1 MSSPSSSCPL
11 VQQGP
16 PPALA
21 KPQQTSSA
29 TPTAPGATKAKKP
42 PTAKELAKQEK
53 AARRAAQKASQD
65 ATGTGT
71 TGEDAAAGHQG
82 GGKKGGAAGV
92 GGSQK
97 GGQGGKGGAAGGKNA
112 PGGGQGSGA
121 GTGAA
126 ASGAAGGGA
135 GSGPS
140 VAPAGSDPSHLR
152 TTTAAA
158 AADADPLQP
167 FLHLDLPKPSS
178 SLSHS
183 AKLSTA
189 NIHPSILRLALQ
201 YSEFKVVG
209 ANARCIAMLE
219 AFKDIISSY
228 TPPPQTSLT
237 RHLPTTH
244 LNPQIAHL
252 IRARPLSVSMGTAI
266 RFLKYEIS
274 LIEMEMDLDE
284 AKQLLITKID
294 SFIRD
299 RILLAGR
306 VIEQHA
312 IEKIKDGD
320 VVLTYARSS
329 VVEGVL
335 LEAKRQGKEFSVVV
349 VDSRPLYEGK
359 HLLHSLRLASIP
371 TTYVLLP
378 SLSLVLPRVSLC
390 LLGTHALLS
399 NGAMFSR
406 AGTALVAMMLRE
418 RSVPVVCCCETYKFS
433 ERVMLDSIVGNER
446 ATPLPLLPTSPPLAA
461 PTPTPTAAGNKSSS
475 SSAAVTSAS
484 PPNLSPLSL
493 LYDVSRPED
502 VTVVITEAGLIPV
515 QSVPVL
521 LRDYKPVQGRNS

>member
-1 MSSPSSSCPL
+1 MSSPRPVSL
-11 VQQGP
+11 LAQAKP
-16 PPALA
+16 PPVSPKSPAQSLPAQPQPSTKKQPSA
-21 KPQQTSSA
+21 KDQA
-29 TPTAPGATKAKKP
+29 KA
-42 PTAKELAKQEK
+42 AK
-53 AARRAAQKASQD
+53 AARRAAKLHDPSNNDSPLDTPTDSKKGQGHHQGKAKGKGNGAQQ
-65 ATGTGT
+65 GGQ
-71 TGEDAAAGHQG
+71 GAAAKADSQG
-82 GGKKGGAAGV
+82 QHPAGQGASAAGTQGTPAGTKGAADSASAHGGAA
-92 GGSQK
+92 
-97 GGQGGKGGAAGGKNA
+97 
-112 PGGGQGSGA
+112 
-121 GTGAA
+121 
-126 ASGAAGGGA
+126 
-135 GSGPS
+135 
-140 VAPAGSDPSHLR
+140 SD
-152 TTTAAA
+152 T
-158 AADADPLQP
+158 LQP
-167 FLHLDLPKPSS
+167 FLHLDLPQPSS

-183 AKLSTA
+183 AKSSTA
-189 NIHPSILRLALQ
+189 NLHPSIIRLALQ

-219 AFKDIISSY
+219 AFKDIIASY

-266 RFLKYEIS
+266 RYLKYEIS

-284 AKQLLITKID
+284 AKALLVTKID

-299 RILLAGR
+299 RILLASR

-312 IEKIKDGD
+312 VEKINDGD
-320 VVLTYARSS
+320 VILTYARSS

-359 HLLHSLRLASIP
+359 HLLHSLRLAAIP

-378 SLSLVLPRVSLC
+378 SLALVLPRVSLC

-399 NGAMFSR
+399 NGSMFSR
-406 AGTALVAMMLRE
+406 AGTAMVAMMLCE
-418 RSVPVVCCCETYKFS
+418 KGVPVVCCCETYKFS

-446 ATPLPLLPTSPPLAA
+446 ATPLPLLSDLPSATPTTTTTTSSSTKPSQNAA
-461 PTPTPTAAGNKSSS
+461 PPPQTPPT
-475 SSAAVTSAS
+475 
-484 PPNLSPLSL
+484 LSPLSL

>member
-1 MSSPSSSCPL
+1 MASPA
-11 VQQGP
+11 QQQ
-16 PPALA
+16 PA
-21 KPQQTSSA
+21 P
-29 TPTAPGATKAKKP
+29 TPTATTTNSKPNKKP
-42 PTAKELAKQEK
+42 PTPKELAKQEK
-53 AARRAAQKASQD
+53 AARRAAQKAAAGGGGDSTTT
-65 ATGTGT
+65 ATGDEPGT
-71 TGEDAAAGHQG
+71 PHAGG
-82 GGKKGGAAGV
+82 SKKGGA
-92 GGSQK
+92 GGQK
-97 GGQGGKGGAAGGKNA
+97 GGGHHGKGA
-112 PGGGQGSGA
+112 
-121 GTGAA
+121 
-126 ASGAAGGGA
+126 GAAGGGKHAADSSASGA
-135 GSGPS
+135 GAAATGGGGGDAAGPS
-140 VAPAGSDPSHLR
+140 ASHHGGGGGVR
-152 TTTAAA
+152 ATTK
-158 AADADPLQP
+158 DDPLQP
-167 FLHLDLPKPSS
+167 FLHLDLPKPAS

-219 AFKDIISSY
+219 AFKDIITSY

-284 AKQLLITKID
+284 AKQILLTKID

-320 VVLTYARSS
+320 VILTYARSS

-446 ATPLPLLPTSPPLAA
+446 ATPLPLLPTATPL
-461 PTPTPTAAGNKSSS
+461 TAATTTATAS
-475 SSAAVTSAS
+475 SSAGGKSSAS
-484 PPNLSPLSL
+484 STASAAAASSSPLQPPPNLSPLSL

>member
-1 MSSPSSSCPL
+1 MSSPSSLASSLPTAT
-11 VQQGP
+11 
-16 PPALA
+16 PAAAAAAAPSTLQA
-21 KPQQTSSA
+21 PHKDKQPQQA
-29 TPTAPGATKAKKP
+29 AKAKKP

-53 AARRAAQKASQD
+53 AARRAAQKEQAGATATPAADDAPSQSQAS
-65 ATGTGT
+65 A
-71 TGEDAAAGHQG
+71 
-82 GGKKGGAAGV
+82 KKGGQQQQGGQKAGKGQAAGP
-92 GGSQK
+92 GGKNAGTAAGTSGGQAGPST
-97 GGQGGKGGAAGGKNA
+97 GGQGGTNAGGRGGAL
-112 PGGGQGSGA
+112 GS
-121 GTGAA
+121 
-126 ASGAAGGGA
+126 
-135 GSGPS
+135 
-140 VAPAGSDPSHLR
+140 
-152 TTTAAA
+152 
-158 AADADPLQP
+158 AADAGNGRRGDDALQP

-201 YSEFKVVG
+201 YSQFKVVG

-284 AKQLLITKID
+284 AKALLITKID

-320 VVLTYARSS
+320 VILTYARSS

-359 HLLHSLRLASIP
+359 HLLHSLRLAAIP

-399 NGAMFSR
+399 DGAMFSR

-446 ATPLPLLPTSPPLAA
+446 ANPAPLLPSALSTPA
-461 PTPTPTAAGNKSSS
+461 PAPVPAVGKPSSTTTATATA
-475 SSAAVTSAS
+475 SAQL

>member
-1 MSSPSSSCPL
+1 MSSPRPASLLS
-11 VQQGP
+11 QGP
-16 PPALA
+16 PPPPPPP
-21 KPQQTSSA
+21 PQGTSA
-29 TPTAPGATKAKKP
+29 TPATQTTKPKKQPSAKDQAKA
-42 PTAKELAKQEK
+42 AK
-53 AARRAAQKASQD
+53 AARRAAKAQEGAPGAD
-65 ATGTGT
+65 AHDGQQHHQGHGQQGKGKHTQGKGAQQ
-71 TGEDAAAGHQG
+71 GQGKGDAAGAHQG
-82 GGKKGGAAGV
+82 GQGAQGGAGAGA
-92 GGSQK
+92 Q
-97 GGQGGKGGAAGGKNA
+97 GGQGA
-112 PGGGQGSGA
+112 SGA
-121 GTGAA
+121 GGNHKGGD
-126 ASGAAGGGA
+126 ASSAHGGG
-135 GSGPS
+135 S
-140 VAPAGSDPSHLR
+140 AGSD
-152 TTTAAA
+152 T
-158 AADADPLQP
+158 LQP
-167 FLHLDLPKPSS
+167 FLHLDLPLPSS

-183 AKLSTA
+183 AKSSTA
-189 NIHPSILRLALQ
+189 NLHPSIIRLALQ

-266 RFLKYEIS
+266 RYLKYEIS
-274 LIEMEMDLDE
+274 LIEMEMDLDD
-284 AKQLLITKID
+284 AKHLLLDKID

-299 RILLAGR
+299 RILLASR

-312 IEKIKDGD
+312 IDKINDGD
-320 VVLTYARSS
+320 VILTYARSS

-335 LEAKRQGKEFSVVV
+335 LEAKRQGKDFAVVV

-399 NGAMFSR
+399 NGSMFSR
-406 AGTALVAMMLRE
+406 AGTAMVAMMLRE
-418 RSVPVVCCCETYKFS
+418 KGVPVVCCCETYKFS

-446 ATPLPLLPTSPPLAA
+446 ATPLPLLSNLAPA
-461 PTPTPTAAGNKSSS
+461 TPAAGAPSTTTSSS
-475 SSAAVTSAS
+475 SSSNKAPAAPAAS
-484 PPNLSPLSL
+484 STLPTKLSPLSL

>member
-1 MSSPSSSCPL
+1 GAGGQRGGGGHHGKGAGAS
-11 VQQGP
+11 GGGRD
-16 PPALA
+16 
-21 KPQQTSSA
+21 SSA
-29 TPTAPGATKAKKP
+29 
-42 PTAKELAKQEK
+42 
-53 AARRAAQKASQD
+53 
-65 ATGTGT
+65 
-71 TGEDAAAGHQG
+71 
-82 GGKKGGAAGV
+82 
-92 GGSQK
+92 
-97 GGQGGKGGAAGGKNA
+97 
-112 PGGGQGSGA
+112 SGA
-121 GTGAA
+121 GAA
-126 ASGAAGGGA
+126 TTGGA
-135 GSGPS
+135 GDAAGPS
-140 VAPAGSDPSHLR
+140 ASHHGGGGVR
-152 TTTAAA
+152 ATK
-158 AADADPLQP
+158 DDPLQP
-167 FLHLDLPKPSS
+167 FLHLDLPKPAS

-219 AFKDIISSY
+219 AFKDIITSY

-284 AKQLLITKID
+284 AKQILLTKID

-320 VVLTYARSS
+320 VILTYARSS

-446 ATPLPLLPTSPPLAA
+446 
-461 PTPTPTAAGNKSSS
+461 
-475 SSAAVTSAS
+475 
-484 PPNLSPLSL
+484 
-493 LYDVSRPED
+493 
-502 VTVVITEAGLIPV
+502 
-515 QSVPVL
+515 
-521 LRDYKPVQGRNS
+521 GRF

>member
-1 MSSPSSSCPL
+1 MSSPAPAAAAAQAQPS
-11 VQQGP
+11 QQP
-16 PPALA
+16 PQPQPKPHAQQAGKAGDKPA
-21 KPQQTSSA
+21 
-29 TPTAPGATKAKKP
+29 AKKP
-42 PTAKELAKQEK
+42 PTAKELAKLEK
-53 AARRAAQKASQD
+53 AARRAAQKA
-65 ATGTGT
+65 ATGSSSSSAPT
-71 TGEDAAAGHQG
+71 DDPQQPAAQ
-82 GGKKGGAAGV
+82 GKKGGQQ
-92 GGSQK
+92 QK
-97 GGQGGKGGAAGGKNA
+97 GKGGAAGRNQDSTAGTA
-112 PGGGQGSGA
+112 AAGPAGSGSGSGGGGAGAHGGEGSAGPSTATAGSG
-121 GTGAA
+121 
-126 ASGAAGGGA
+126 AGGGA
-135 GSGPS
+135 GGARASK
-140 VAPAGSDPSHLR
+140 D
-152 TTTAAA
+152 
-158 AADADPLQP
+158 DPLQP
-167 FLHLDLPKPSS
+167 FLHLDLPKPAS

-244 LNPQIAHL
+244 LNPQISHL

-284 AKQLLITKID
+284 AKQLLLTKID

-320 VVLTYARSS
+320 VILTYARSS

-335 LEAKRQGKEFSVVV
+335 LEAKRQGKDFSVVV

-399 NGAMFSR
+399 DGAMFSR

-446 ATPLPLLPTSPPLAA
+446 ATPLPLLPTMALPVAPITIPSGGKQSTAPGGAIASP
-461 PTPTPTAAGNKSSS
+461 SSS
-475 SSAAVTSAS
+475 SP

>member
-1 MSSPSSSCPL
+1 MSSPSAPSTA
-11 VQQGP
+11 
-16 PPALA
+16 PPAAAGAA
-21 KPQQTSSA
+21 KTDAGKP
-29 TPTAPGATKAKKP
+29 KKP
-42 PTAKELAKQEK
+42 LTPKELAKQEK
-53 AARRAAQKASQD
+53 AARRAAQKEQQAG
-65 ATGTGT
+65 AAG
-71 TGEDAAAGHQG
+71 AAAGAPG
-82 GGKKGGAAGV
+82 DDGAAGASTPAKKGNKGQ
-92 GGSQK
+92 GGAGQAGKGGK
-97 GGQGGKGGAAGGKNA
+97 GGQGGAAGAGAANSSQAASAASQGGAGAAGASTGEGKSR
-112 PGGGQGSGA
+112 GGR
-121 GTGAA
+121 
-126 ASGAAGGGA
+126 
-135 GSGPS
+135 
-140 VAPAGSDPSHLR
+140 APA
-152 TTTAAA
+152 
-158 AADADPLQP
+158 ADDALQP

-219 AFKDIISSY
+219 AFKDANHLV
-228 TPPPQTSLT
+228 TSLT

-284 AKQLLITKID
+284 AKALLITKID

-320 VVLTYARSS
+320 VILTYARSS

-399 NGAMFSR
+399 DGAMFSR

-446 ATPLPLLPTSPPLAA
+446 ATPAPLVPSAMATAPTASTAA
-461 PTPTPTAAGNKSSS
+461 PTSSASKSAPPPTAAPSTTTTGP
-475 SSAAVTSAS
+475 SAAL

>member
-1 MSSPSSSCPL
+1 MASPA
-11 VQQGP
+11 QQQ
-16 PPALA
+16 PAPTLTTA
-21 KPQQTSSA
+21 TTNSKPN
-29 TPTAPGATKAKKP
+29 KKP
-42 PTAKELAKQEK
+42 PTPKELAKQEK
-53 AARRAAQKASQD
+53 AARRAAQKAAAGGGGGDSTTT
-65 ATGTGT
+65 ATGD
-71 TGEDAAAGHQG
+71 EPHAGG
-82 GGKKGGAAGV
+82 GGKKGGA
-92 GGSQK
+92 GGQK
-97 GGQGGKGGAAGGKNA
+97 GGGHHGKGA
-112 PGGGQGSGA
+112 
-121 GTGAA
+121 
-126 ASGAAGGGA
+126 GAAGGGKHAADSSASGA
-135 GSGPS
+135 GAAATGGGGDAAGPS
-140 VAPAGSDPSHLR
+140 ASHHGGGGGVR
-152 TTTAAA
+152 ATTK
-158 AADADPLQP
+158 DDPLQP
-167 FLHLDLPKPSS
+167 FLHLDLPKPAS

-219 AFKDIISSY
+219 AFKDIITSY

-284 AKQLLITKID
+284 AKQILLTKID

-320 VVLTYARSS
+320 VILTYARSS

-446 ATPLPLLPTSPPLAA
+446 ATPLPLLPTATPLNA
-461 PTPTPTAAGNKSSS
+461 PTTTTTAS
-475 SSAAVTSAS
+475 SSAAGGKSSAS
-484 PPNLSPLSL
+484 STASAAAASSPLQPPPNLSPLSL

>member
-1 MSSPSSSCPL
+1 MSTSSSRPSSSHGKPASSSTSSPSQST
-11 VQQGP
+11 QQQP
-16 PPALA
+16 KKDKTPNPKALA
-21 KPQQTSSA
+21 KA
-29 TPTAPGATKAKKP
+29 
-42 PTAKELAKQEK
+42 EK
-53 AARRAAQKASQD
+53 AARRAAQKTA
-65 ATGTGT
+65 
-71 TGEDAAAGHQG
+71 GEGGAGGPSG
-82 GGKKGGAAGV
+82 GVGEKSEKEREKEREKEEKQHPKGAPGKGKYNQPKGEAGAGGAAGAGRGGE
-92 GGSQK
+92 GGS
-97 GGQGGKGGAAGGKNA
+97 GL
-112 PGGGQGSGA
+112 
-121 GTGAA
+121 
-126 ASGAAGGGA
+126 
-135 GSGPS
+135 PS
-140 VAPAGSDPSHLR
+140 SARS
-152 TTTAAA
+152 TIE
-158 AADADPLQP
+158 ADTLQP
-167 FLHLDLPKPSS
+167 FLHLDLPLPSS

-183 AKLSTA
+183 AKSSTA

-228 TPPPQTSLT
+228 TPPPQTTLT

-284 AKQLLITKID
+284 AKALLLSKID

-299 RILLAGR
+299 RILLASR

-312 IEKIKDGD
+312 IEKINDGD
-320 VVLTYARSS
+320 VILTYARSS

-335 LEAKRQGKEFSVVV
+335 LEAKRAGKEFSVVV

-359 HLLHSLRLASIP
+359 NLLHVLRSASIP

-378 SLSLVLPRVSLC
+378 SLSLILPRVTLC

-399 NGAMFSR
+399 NGSMFAR
-406 AGTALVAMMLRE
+406 AGTAMVAMMLKE
-418 RSVPVVCCCETYKFS
+418 RGVPVVCCCETYKFS

-446 ATPLPLLPTSPPLAA
+446 ATPQPLLLDLTASLPASPPPAA
-461 PTPTPTAAGNKSSS
+461 PPSSS
-475 SSAAVTSAS
+475 SKSSAPPAAPSAPS
-484 PPNLSPLSL
+484 LPSNLSPLSL

-521 LRDYKPVQGRNS
+521 LRDYKPVQGGGGQ

>member
-1 MSSPSSSCPL
+1 MSSPRPSSL
-11 VQQGP
+11 LAQGK
-16 PPALA
+16 PPASPASSTSSLPTATQPAAA
-21 KPQQTSSA
+21 KPKKQPSA
-29 TPTAPGATKAKKP
+29 KDQAKA
-42 PTAKELAKQEK
+42 AK
-53 AARRAAQKASQD
+53 AARRAAKTQD
-65 ATGTGT
+65 GGPH
-71 TGEDAAAGHQG
+71 GGDHDAGD
-82 GGKKGGAAGV
+82 GKKGNQQQQQGKG
-92 GGSQK
+92 K
-97 GGQGGKGGAAGGKNA
+97 GGQQGGKGAQ
-112 PGGGQGSGA
+112 GGQGAGAKGDAHQGQQQGGQGA
-121 GTGAA
+121 GAQGGAQG
-126 ASGAAGGGA
+126 SGKGGA
-135 GSGPS
+135 GG
-140 VAPAGSDPSHLR
+140 
-152 TTTAAA
+152 
-158 AADADPLQP
+158 ADAASAHGGAASDTLQP
-167 FLHLDLPKPSS
+167 FLHLDLPQPSS

-183 AKLSTA
+183 AKSSTA
-189 NIHPSILRLALQ
+189 NLHPSIIRLALQ

-274 LIEMEMDLDE
+274 LLEMEMDLDE
-284 AKQLLITKID
+284 AKVLLLSKID

-299 RILLAGR
+299 RILLASR

-312 IEKIKDGD
+312 VEKINDGD
-320 VVLTYARSS
+320 VILTYARSS

-335 LEAKRQGKEFSVVV
+335 LEAKRQGKAFSVVV

-359 HLLHSLRLASIP
+359 HLLHSLRLAAIP

-378 SLSLVLPRVSLC
+378 SLALVLPRVSLC

-399 NGAMFSR
+399 NGSMFSR
-406 AGTALVAMMLRE
+406 AGTAMVAMMLRE
-418 RSVPVVCCCETYKFS
+418 KGVPVVCCCETYKFS

-446 ATPLPLLPTSPPLAA
+446 ATPLPLLSDLPPSASPAA
-461 PTPTPTAAGNKSSS
+461 PPSSS
-475 SSAAVTSAS
+475 SKPSAAA
-484 PPNLSPLSL
+484 PPAQTTTPPPTLSPLSL

>member
-1 MSSPSSSCPL
+1 MSSPRPASLLAQAKPPPQAAPSPSSSTA
-11 VQQGP
+11 QQAQQHKP
-16 PPALA
+16 KKQPSA
-21 KPQQTSSA
+21 KDQA
-29 TPTAPGATKAKKP
+29 KA
-42 PTAKELAKQEK
+42 AK
-53 AARRAAQKASQD
+53 AARRAQKVQD
-65 ATGTGT
+65 APPAPQ
-71 TGEDAAAGHQG
+71 DADDQAKKGQQGQQGAKGKSGQGKGPQAGQGKGDGASANAHQG
-82 GGKKGGAAGV
+82 GGQGGT
-92 GGSQK
+92 
-97 GGQGGKGGAAGGKNA
+97 GGQGGAAGGKGGAN
-112 PGGGQGSGA
+112 GGGDSSSALG
-121 GTGAA
+121 GAA
-126 ASGAAGGGA
+126 
-135 GSGPS
+135 
-140 VAPAGSDPSHLR
+140 SD
-152 TTTAAA
+152 T
-158 AADADPLQP
+158 LQP
-167 FLHLDLPKPSS
+167 FLHLDLPLPSS

-183 AKLSTA
+183 AKSSTA
-189 NIHPSILRLALQ
+189 NLHPSIIRLALQ

-266 RFLKYEIS
+266 RYLKYEIS

-284 AKQLLITKID
+284 AKQLLLSKID

-299 RILLAGR
+299 RILLASR

-312 IEKIKDGD
+312 VDKINDGD
-320 VVLTYARSS
+320 VILTYARSS

-378 SLSLVLPRVSLC
+378 ALSLVLPRVSLC

-399 NGAMFSR
+399 NGSMFSR
-406 AGTALVAMMLRE
+406 AGTAMVAMMLRE
-418 RSVPVVCCCETYKFS
+418 KGVPVVCCCETYKFS

-446 ATPLPLLPTSPPLAA
+446 ATPLPLLSDLPSPAAA
-461 PTPTPTAAGNKSSS
+461 PTTSTSSKPSTAALTAPSLP
-475 SSAAVTSAS
+475 T
-484 PPNLSPLSL
+484 NLSPLSL

>member
-1 MSSPSSSCPL
+1 MSSPRPASL
-11 VQQGP
+11 LAQGKP
-16 PPALA
+16 PPSSAPPA
-21 KPQQTSSA
+21 GSPAAQQPQQQNPKKQPSA
-29 TPTAPGATKAKKP
+29 KDQAKA
-42 PTAKELAKQEK
+42 AK
-53 AARRAAQKASQD
+53 AARRAQKVHDAPPAPADGDDQAKKQQQGQQGAKGKGAQGKGAQAGQGKGDGAS
-65 ATGTGT
+65 AL
-71 TGEDAAAGHQG
+71 AHQG
-82 GGKKGGAAGV
+82 GGPGGAGGQHGAAGSKGGAGAG
-92 GGSQK
+92 GDSASAH
-97 GGQGGKGGAAGGKNA
+97 GGAA
-112 PGGGQGSGA
+112 
-121 GTGAA
+121 
-126 ASGAAGGGA
+126 
-135 GSGPS
+135 
-140 VAPAGSDPSHLR
+140 SD
-152 TTTAAA
+152 T
-158 AADADPLQP
+158 LQP
-167 FLHLDLPKPSS
+167 FLHLDLPLPSS

-183 AKLSTA
+183 AKSSTA
-189 NIHPSILRLALQ
+189 NLHPSIIRLALQ

-266 RFLKYEIS
+266 RYLKYEIS

-284 AKQLLITKID
+284 AKQLLLSKID

-299 RILLAGR
+299 RILLASR

-312 IEKIKDGD
+312 VDKINDGD
-320 VVLTYARSS
+320 VILTYARSS

-378 SLSLVLPRVSLC
+378 ALSLVLPRVSLC

-399 NGAMFSR
+399 NGSMFSR
-406 AGTALVAMMLRE
+406 AGTAMVAMMLRE
-418 RSVPVVCCCETYKFS
+418 KGVPVVCCCETYKFS

-446 ATPLPLLPTSPPLAA
+446 ATPLPLLSDLPSPAVA
-461 PTPTPTAAGNKSSS
+461 PTTTSSS
-475 SSAAVTSAS
+475 SSKPSPSSAPS
-484 PPNLSPLSL
+484 LPTNLSPLSL

>member
-1 MSSPSSSCPL
+1 MSSPRPASLLS
-11 VQQGP
+11 QGR
-16 PPALA
+16 PAT
-21 KPQQTSSA
+21 PSSA
-29 TPTAPGATKAKKP
+29 PAQGAQGSGQAAGGAVKANKGKS
-42 PTAKELAKQEK
+42 AKDQAKAEK
-53 AARRAAQKASQD
+53 AARRAAAKA
-65 ATGTGT
+65 A
-71 TGEDAAAGHQG
+71 QG
-82 GGKKGGAAGV
+82 GQAGAGQAGEGGERGA
-92 GGSQK
+92 
-97 GGQGGKGGAAGGKNA
+97 QGGEKQQGKGKGAQ
-112 PGGGQGSGA
+112 GGQGSGKGGA
-121 GTGAA
+121 KEGQGGGGPAA
-126 ASGAAGGGA
+126 ASGAGAGGQGGA
-135 GSGPS
+135 QGGRGGDSASQAGGPS
-140 VAPAGSDPSHLR
+140 H
-152 TTTAAA
+152 
-158 AADADPLQP
+158 ADTLQP
-167 FLHLDLPKPSS
+167 FLHLDLPLPSS

-183 AKLSTA
+183 SKLNTA
-189 NIHPSILRLALQ
+189 NIHPSILRLALE
-201 YSEFKVVG
+201 YSEFKIVG

-219 AFKDIISSY
+219 AFKDIINSY

-274 LIEMEMDLDE
+274 LIEMEMPLEE
-284 AKQLLITKID
+284 AKSLLISKID

-299 RILLAGR
+299 RILLASR

-312 IEKIKDGD
+312 IEKINDGD
-320 VVLTYARSS
+320 VILTYARSS

-378 SLSLVLPRVSLC
+378 SLSLVLPRISLC

-399 NGAMFSR
+399 NGSMFSR
-406 AGTALVAMMLRE
+406 AGTAMVAMMLKE
-418 RSVPVVCCCETYKFS
+418 KGVPVVCCCETYKFS
-433 ERVMLDSIVGNER
+433 ERIMLDSIVGNER
-446 ATPLPLLPTSPPLAA
+446 ATPQPLLSSLPSPP
-461 PTPTPTAAGNKSSS
+461 PPPSTTTSKPPPPSSS
-475 SSAAVTSAS
+475 LET
-484 PPNLSPLSL
+484 PHLSPLSL

>member
-1 MSSPSSSCPL
+1 MSSPRPASLPAQGKPPPPSPGSSAA
-11 VQQGP
+11 QQGQQSKP
-16 PPALA
+16 KKQPSA
-21 KPQQTSSA
+21 KDQA
-29 TPTAPGATKAKKP
+29 KA
-42 PTAKELAKQEK
+42 AK
-53 AARRAAQKASQD
+53 AARRAQKVQD
-65 ATGTGT
+65 APSAPT
-71 TGEDAAAGHQG
+71 DADDPAKKGQQGQQSTAKGKNNQAKGGAQAGQGKGDGASALAHQG
-82 GGKKGGAAGV
+82 GGG
-92 GGSQK
+92 
-97 GGQGGKGGAAGGKNA
+97 GGQGGHGGQNGAGGQKGGNGGGGGDSASAHGGAA
-112 PGGGQGSGA
+112 
-121 GTGAA
+121 
-126 ASGAAGGGA
+126 
-135 GSGPS
+135 
-140 VAPAGSDPSHLR
+140 SD
-152 TTTAAA
+152 T
-158 AADADPLQP
+158 LQP
-167 FLHLDLPKPSS
+167 FLHLDLPLPSS

-183 AKLSTA
+183 AKSSTA
-189 NIHPSILRLALQ
+189 NLHPSIIRLALQ

-266 RFLKYEIS
+266 RYLKYEIS

-284 AKQLLITKID
+284 AKQLLLSKID

-299 RILLAGR
+299 RILLASR

-312 IEKIKDGD
+312 VDKINDGD
-320 VVLTYARSS
+320 VILTYARSS

-378 SLSLVLPRVSLC
+378 ALSLVLPRVSLC

-399 NGAMFSR
+399 NGSMFSR
-406 AGTALVAMMLRE
+406 AGTAMVAMMLRE
-418 RSVPVVCCCETYKFS
+418 KGVPVVCCCETYKFS

-446 ATPLPLLPTSPPLAA
+446 ATPLPLPSDLASPAAA
-461 PTPTPTAAGNKSSS
+461 PTTTSKPSTAAP
-475 SSAAVTSAS
+475 SAPSLPT
-484 PPNLSPLSL
+484 NLSPLSL